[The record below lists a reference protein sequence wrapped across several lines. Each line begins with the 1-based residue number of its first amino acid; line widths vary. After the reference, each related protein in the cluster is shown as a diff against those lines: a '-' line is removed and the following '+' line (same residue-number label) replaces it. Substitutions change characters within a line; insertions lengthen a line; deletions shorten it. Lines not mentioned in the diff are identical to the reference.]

1 MGCWFSRGASAKVAK
16 VEVVNNSQLS
26 LHLWVNGGGPVCKC
40 PPGKTTTASLPAH
53 LSARQDGNGP
63 RMWTATLDLPGA
75 RSAGMQGL
83 HVCSWNQMTPWLEFP
98 VDPQTSLRLNVD
110 LGVHNL
116 VNNSRLSNGHTCE

>member
-1 MGCWFSRGASAKVAK
+1 MGCWFRFSRGAKLAE

-53 LSARQDGNGP
+53 LSARQDGYGP
-63 RMWTATLDLPGA
+63 RTWTATLDLPDA
-75 RSAGMQGL
+75 RAGMQGL
-83 HVCSWNQMTPWLEFP
+83 HVCSWHQVTPWLEFP
-98 VDPQTSLRLNVD
+98 VDPRTSLRLNVD

-116 VNNSRLSNGHTCE
+116 VNNSRLSDGHTCE